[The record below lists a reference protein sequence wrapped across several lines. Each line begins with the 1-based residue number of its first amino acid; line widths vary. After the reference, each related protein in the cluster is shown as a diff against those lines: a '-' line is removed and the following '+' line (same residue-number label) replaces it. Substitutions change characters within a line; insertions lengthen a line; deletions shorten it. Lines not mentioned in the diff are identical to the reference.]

1 MDTFRT
7 LLEMKLLQVN
17 NYLLTIGSLV
27 SVAAIFL
34 VTVLAIQLIK
44 RILFRKRVLDRYERG
59 SLYSLFQII
68 KYFLWILSILI
79 MMQSLGIRLNVILA
93 SSAALLVGVGLGL
106 QHTFNNFVS
115 GIILLFEGSIK
126 VGDVLELDGEVV
138 EM

>member
-7 LLEMKLLQVN
+7 LLEMK
-17 NYLLTIGSLV
+17 
-27 SVAAIFL
+27 
-34 VTVLAIQLIK
+34 
-44 RILFRKRVLDRYERG
+44 
-59 SLYSLFQII
+59 
-68 KYFLWILSILI
+68 FLWILSILI

-138 EM
+138 ENIKSELREIIYRRFRENGIQIPFPQVDVHFKSDETGILKQK